1 MSWCVLYFCL
11 FVFLRNFCA
20 THIASPWSGRDVR
33 RWRARPQSASV
44 SQWSSSTRRAADN
57 ARCGLV
63 RLRRTTM
70 QSKILDPACAPK
82 MKAKWKM
89 EMVDIVRIRKGEWT
103 LSGCFPYKRI
113 TRAQLF
119 KWIKQLNIC
128 TCSYPR
134 IGTLSLKWWKLSTMI
149 TPENSDTR
157 EVFTCAI
164 EKTIVI
170 LLFHDK
176 RNPKPAQAPL

>member
-1 MSWCVLYFCL
+1 MNWYVLYFCVFL
-11 FVFLRNFCA
+11 LVFLRTFC
-20 THIASPWSGRDVR
+20 TTQIASPWSGRDVR
-33 RWRARPQSASV
+33 RWRGPPQSASV

-103 LSGCFPYKRI
+103 RFLAVFPI
-113 TRAQLF
+113 SALQELNSSN
-119 KWIKQLNIC
+119 KWIKHLNIC
-128 TCSYPR
+128 TCCYPKISIFSVWNDANFQR
-134 IGTLSLKWWKLSTMI
+134 W
-149 TPENSDTR
+149 
-157 EVFTCAI
+157 
-164 EKTIVI
+164 
-170 LLFHDK
+170 
-176 RNPKPAQAPL
+176 